1 MSAPQ
6 LLQANPAIGATAYV
20 NQIYPVDAVSKLVQI
35 PDTKRIAKIVGT
47 PVVGQALLFSA
58 TAAGTVESPDTLAF
72 TTIGT
77 DLSTRGAG
85 RSISFSYPVITTGQQ
100 ISFDDLLYDTSGGGF
115 GNFDTY
121 FILPVTNIIYQGN
134 AWIKIQVPATAATF
148 DLAVSIRMF
157 DPVTSITSIMG
168 ASQTRVSA
176 PAVQQLYYA
185 GCAGNCFPVNA
196 NSTMIVDLFV
206 NNVTGVLPAM
216 SVVDGGFQ
224 IVSGSL

>member
-6 LLQANPAIGATAYV
+6 LVQASPGIGATAYV
-20 NQIYPVDAVSKLVQI
+20 NQIYAVDAVSKLVQI
-35 PDTKRIAKIVGT
+35 PATGRIAKIAGA

-58 TAAGTVESPDTLAF
+58 TGAGTVESPDTLAF

-85 RSISFSYPVITTGQQ
+85 RSISFSYPVVPTGQQ
-100 ISFDDLLYDTSGGGF
+100 ISFDDLLYDTSGGDF
-115 GNFDTY
+115 GNFATY
-121 FILPVTNIIYQGN
+121 FALPNLNIIYQGN
-134 AWIKIQVPATAATF
+134 AWIKIQVPATAVAF
-148 DLAVSIRMF
+148 DISVSIRIF
-157 DPVTSITSIMG
+157 DPVTAITSIMG
-168 ASQTRVSA
+168 ASQTHVSA

-196 NSTMIVDLFV
+196 NSTMIVDLFIT
-206 NNVTGVLPAM
+206 NATGALPAM
-216 SVVDGGFQ
+216 TVVDGGFQ

>member
-35 PDTKRIAKIVGT
+35 PDTKRIAKIAGT
-47 PVVGQALLFSA
+47 PAVGQALLFSA
-58 TAAGTVESPDTLAF
+58 TGAGTVENPDTLAF

-77 DLSTRGAG
+77 DVITRGAG
-85 RSISFSYPVITTGQQ
+85 RSISFSYPVVPAGQQ
-100 ISFDDLLYDTSGGGF
+100 LSFDDLLYDTSAGDF

-121 FILPVTNIIYQGN
+121 FALPANNVIYQGN
-134 AWIKIQVPATAATF
+134 MWVKIQVPATAVAF
-148 DLAVSIRMF
+148 DIAVSIRMY
-157 DPVTSITSIMG
+157 DPITGITSIQG
-168 ASQTRVSA
+168 ASQTHVDA
-176 PAVQQLYYA
+176 PAGTLLFYA

-196 NSTMIVDLFV
+196 GSTMIADLYI
-206 NNVTGVLPAM
+206 NNATGALPAM